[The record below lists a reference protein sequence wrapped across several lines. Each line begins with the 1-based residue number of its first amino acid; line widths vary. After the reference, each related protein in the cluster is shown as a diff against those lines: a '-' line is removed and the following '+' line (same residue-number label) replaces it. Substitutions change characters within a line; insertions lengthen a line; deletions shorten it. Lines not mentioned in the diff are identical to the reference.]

1 MSVLEKLMSWLQTF
15 PQWDDGVRIDG
26 LEPVP
31 GSLGLFPQGVQE
43 LGSREDI
50 LGNVQVDNRLTVVLY
65 RITAGEDDRAEDA
78 AWLLALQ
85 DWVQQQSLAGLTP
98 RLGDVPHRQRIRA
111 ERGRLKEPSQ
121 TGAGRYAVT
130 ITAEYAV
137 IVDNYD
143 EL

>member
-15 PQWDDGVRIDG
+15 PQWDERVRVDS
-26 LEPVP
+26 LESVP

-65 RITAGEDDRAEDA
+65 RITAGEDDRQENAR
-78 AWLLALQ
+78 WLLALQ
-85 DWVQQQSLAGLTP
+85 DWVQQQSLAGLAP

-111 ERGRLKEPSQ
+111 ERGRLKAPAQ
-121 TGAGRYAVT
+121 TGTGRYAVT
-130 ITAEYAV
+130 ITADYV
-137 IVDNYD
+137 TKIDN
-143 EL
+143 

>member
-15 PQWDDGVRIDG
+15 PQWDDKVRIDG
-26 LEPVP
+26 LDPVP

-65 RITAGEDDRAEDA
+65 RIAAGEDDRAEDA

-121 TGAGRYAVT
+121 TGTGRYAVT

>member
-15 PQWDDGVRIDG
+15 PQWDDKVRIDG
-26 LEPVP
+26 LDPVP

-65 RITAGEDDRAEDA
+65 RIAAGEDDRQEDA
-78 AWLLALQ
+78 RWLLALQ

-111 ERGRLKEPSQ
+111 QRGRLKEPSQ
-121 TGAGRYAVT
+121 TGTGRYAVT

-137 IVDNYD
+137 AIDN
-143 EL
+143 